1 MHRGLGTSLILD
13 NFMVKRGLDSQN
25 ADWTRK
31 TRFWRQNPYSMLL
44 EAKKNGRKPK
54 IPTPIRKPKD
64 PGLPKLSSKTR
75 TGHNVN

>member
-1 MHRGLGTSLILD
+1 MPLQPVSSERNHQVAEPPDER
-13 NFMVKRGLDSQN
+13 NHQV
-25 ADWTRK
+25 AE
-31 TRFWRQNPYSMLL
+31 RFWRQNPYSMLL